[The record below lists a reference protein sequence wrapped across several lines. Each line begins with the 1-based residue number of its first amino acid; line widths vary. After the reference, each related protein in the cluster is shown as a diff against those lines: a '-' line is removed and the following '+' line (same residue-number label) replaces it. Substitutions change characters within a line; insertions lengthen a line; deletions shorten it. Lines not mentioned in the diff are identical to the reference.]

1 MVVVVKPEMD
11 RHISK
16 SVKKLKKNPLYKTKA
31 FKCFHYYR
39 FFSKKSSKLIFFYSN
54 LFENNNLKLIKC
66 NFVFFFVQ
74 F

>member
-16 SVKKLKKNPLYKTKA
+16 SVKKLKKNRLYKTKA

-39 FFSKKSSKLIFFYSN
+39 FFSKKSSKLIFFI
-54 LFENNNLKLIKC
+54 LICLKIIKC
-66 NFVFFFVQ
+66 NFVFVFVQ
-74 F
+74 FWHI